1 MITHASEDGLLP
13 PGAPDVAPDVADL
26 AHGHVVARGLDEDR
40 HEVAVAGGGALELG
54 DVAFHTGR
62 VACGAHGLHTC
73 HLARLAGGVDAMRL
87 DRRVLGLDVAVDA
100 DDHALAPLDL
110 RLVAEARLGDLA
122 LEEVL
127 LDRCD
132 DSAAPRDLL

>member
-73 HLARLAGGVDAMRL
+73 HLERLAGG
-87 DRRVLGLDVAVDA
+87 G
-100 DDHALAPLDL
+100 
-110 RLVAEARLGDLA
+110 
-122 LEEVL
+122 
-127 LDRCD
+127 
-132 DSAAPRDLL
+132 AAPGGSTRCVSIGVSSAWT